1 MPFRALLA
9 AAVLAAALPAFA
21 TPQQRNATDMWFNAA
36 ESGWGLNIIHQGDTL
51 FGSLFVYGPD
61 GQPKWYVAS
70 NLSGDGVY
78 SGQLFE
84 CAGPYFGA
92 GSFNP
97 STVGC
102 RPVGT
107 MTLNVGDANGTLDY
121 TVDGVHVTK
130 SVTRFTFRPTDLTGL
145 HRAYIFQPAAAG
157 APEMRR
163 ELERFSIV
171 DSGTSVAID
180 SSSDSE
186 TDCSWSAAHGQ
197 EGQFEVPSGTS
208 VCTSGFRSG
217 SFSMRVDPTPS
228 GFVGSYSGPGVTS
241 SLGRIA
247 AALAG
252 PQKLEGTG
260 WRNGMWFVPSEFG
273 WGLNVIEQGD
283 TIFATLFV
291 YDPQGKPRW
300 YVASDL
306 TRSGTTSDGT
316 AVNSGPLYEATG
328 PYFGA
333 PSFDPSAVNRRQVG
347 TMSFQVR
354 TPGTASLTYTVDGV
368 SVTKTVTNFAFR
380 RNDPSGTYIGQIT
393 GNNGHD
399 PADITID
406 DRGGSFSMRIKGMFG
421 GSTCDYTGSSQQ
433 LGHVIN
439 ASGSVQCGAGAGTAT
454 FVLRNLT
461 VAFNGITGRVELGN
475 VTGFVQE
482 GLQEFQMA
490 GARTTAN

>member
-36 ESGWGLNIIHQGDTL
+36 ESGWGLNIVHQGDTL
-51 FGSLFVYGPD
+51 FGSLFVFGPD

-70 NLSGDGVY
+70 NLSGGPSTY
-78 SGQLFE
+78 SGGLFE
-84 CAGPYFGA
+84 CTGPAFSA
-92 GSFNP
+92 AFDPRNVS
-97 STVGC
+97 C
-102 RPVGT
+102 RQAGT
-107 MTLNVGDANGTLDY
+107 MTLNVGDASATLDY
-121 TVDGVHVTK
+121 TVDGVHVAK
-130 SVTRFTFRPTDLTGL
+130 QVTRFTFRPTNLSGL

-157 APEMRR
+157 LPEMRR

-186 TDCSWSAAHGQ
+186 TDCSWSAPHAQDGQ
-197 EGQFEVPSGTS
+197 VEIVSGTS
-208 VCTSGFRSG
+208 VCSGPHGG

-228 GFVGSYSGPGVTS
+228 GFVGSFSGGGVTS
-241 SLGRIA
+241 PFGRIA
-247 AALAG
+247 GALEGA
-252 PQKLEGTG
+252 PKLEGTG
-260 WRNGMWFVPSEFG
+260 WRNGMWFVPGESG
-273 WGLNVIEQGD
+273 WGVNLIEQGD

-291 YDPQGKPRW
+291 YDAQGKPHW

-306 TRSGTTSDGT
+306 TQSGTTSDGT

-333 PSFDPSAVNRRQVG
+333 ASFDPSAVNRRQVG

-354 TPGTASLTYTVDGV
+354 GPGNANLTYTVDGAP
-368 SVTKTVTNFAFR
+368 VTKTVTNFTFR

-393 GNNGHD
+393 GSNGHD

-439 ASGSVQCGAGAGTAT
+439 ASGNVQCGAGAGTAT

-461 VAFNGITGRVELGN
+461 VAFDGVTGRVELGN

-482 GLQEFQMA
+482 GLQAFHMA